1 MDRFSTPIMKQDS
14 LSRLPVSNR
23 TIIEKLE
30 NLSEV
35 ELVRLDFLEQDPEV
49 RKCID
54 FVFAVRRMNKA
65 IKQVVQDCCKL
76 S

>member
-1 MDRFSTPIMKQDS
+1 MKQDS

-23 TIIEKLE
+23 SMVEKLE
-30 NLSEV
+30 NLTEV
-35 ELVRLDFLEQDPEV
+35 ELVRLDFLEQDPEI

-54 FVFAVRRMNKA
+54 FVFSVRRMNKA
-65 IKQVVQDCCKL
+65 IKQALQDCCKL

>member
-1 MDRFSTPIMKQDS
+1 MDRYSTPIMKPDS

-23 TIIEKLE
+23 SMIEKLE

-35 ELVRLDFLEQDPEV
+35 ELVRLDFLEQDPEI

-54 FVFAVRRMNKA
+54 FVFAVKRMNKA
-65 IKQVVQDCCKL
+65 MKQVIQDCCKM